1 MWLNQ
6 PKEGGLQATRAGTQP
21 ARRTGFTALELL
33 VVIAVIGV
41 LIGMLL
47 PAVQAVRESSR
58 RTSCANNV
66 RQLALAAISYEATNS
81 TLPPGRLGRQDPGN
95 MMVGSNWGPIPRL
108 LPYLGEKPLYK
119 NIDFAKSIYHP
130 VHAMVGQAPLPILR
144 CPSDYDRLGNTAD
157 PLALRV
163 WARNNYRAC
172 AGNDTGE
179 MLDDGSE
186 RNNGVFTTG
195 RNVALSQID
204 DGPGN
209 TAVFSEA
216 VLGDG
221 NDNRISIPGDW
232 FVLPSSGHTRQE
244 VYAAFASLVPG
255 TGAAAQVSVAGR
267 HYLAGDYVESRY
279 NHIMPPNRAS
289 GVVPVLGDLVT
300 SINNGPQATTASSRH
315 PGGVNLATADGA
327 ARFVRDEVDVA
338 VWWAIG
344 SIAGGEVLY
353 SEF

>member
-1 MWLNQ
+1 MRLNQ
-6 PKEGGLQATRAGTQP
+6 PKEGGPRTTRGSVQP
-21 ARRTGFTALELL
+21 ARRPGFTALELL

-47 PAVQAVRESSR
+47 PAVQAVREAGR
-58 RTSCANNV
+58 RAACANNV
-66 RQLALAAISYEATNS
+66 RQLALAAVSYEAANS
-81 TLPPGRLGRQDPGN
+81 TLPPGRLGPQDPGN

-108 LPYLGEKPLYK
+108 LPYLGEKPLHKY
-119 NIDFAKSIYHP
+119 IDFSKSIYHP
-130 VHAMVGQAPLPILR
+130 MHATVGQAPLPILR
-144 CPSDYDRLGNTAD
+144 CPSDYDRMGNNAD
-157 PLALRV
+157 SMALRP
-163 WARNNYRAC
+163 WTRNNYRAC

-179 MLDDGSE
+179 LLDDASE

-209 TAVFSEA
+209 TAMFCEA

-221 NDNRISIPGDW
+221 NDNRISVPGDW
-232 FVLPSSGHTRQE
+232 FVLPTSGRTRQD
-244 VYAAFASLVPG
+244 VYAAFAGLVPSVG
-255 TGAAAQVSVAGR
+255 SGAQVSVAGR

-289 GVVPVLGDLVT
+289 GVVPTLGDLVT

-315 PGGVNLATADGA
+315 PGGVNLATCDGA
-327 ARFVRDEVDVA
+327 VRFVRDEVDVA
-338 VWWAIG
+338 MWWAIG
-344 SIAGGEVLY
+344 SIAGGEILY